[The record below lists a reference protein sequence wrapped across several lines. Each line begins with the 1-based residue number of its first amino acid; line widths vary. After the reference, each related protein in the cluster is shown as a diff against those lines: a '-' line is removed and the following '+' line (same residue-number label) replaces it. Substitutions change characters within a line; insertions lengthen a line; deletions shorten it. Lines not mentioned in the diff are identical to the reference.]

1 MANWDIS
8 TIFGVSDLDEKMYT
22 DQQREGGEEGRKGS
36 KGYLKKHTENP
47 LVCLRKLQEAAEEQ
61 RVGCGAQGQMV
72 PNVSVQ
78 RPL

>member
-1 MANWDIS
+1 MRSCFTVESRIKVKKAGCYMVNWDIS

-47 LVCLRKLQEAAEEQ
+47 LVCLRKL
-61 RVGCGAQGQMV
+61 
-72 PNVSVQ
+72 
-78 RPL
+78 